1 MYLKLELPNF
11 KDKLYQYS
19 GSLMTKPVIFTIGHS
34 THSLEVFLDLLQV
47 HDITH
52 LIDVRS
58 LPASKYNPQFNKAP
72 LSGFLKNH
80 GIQYLHFGKEF
91 GARHSEPEVLD
102 TAGRVDF
109 ELIRQTPAFKGGM
122 DRVQQLLEKQSK
134 VVLMCSESDPME
146 CHRFSMIAF
155 AIEQASIE
163 VQHILKDK
171 TLISNI
177 RLENQLLKKFSKKIP
192 HPDLFNPDITMDDQ
206 LRAAYRLHNIEVA
219 YSPAMHE
226 NEEQDEN

>member
-1 MYLKLELPNF
+1 LHLYLESPNF
-11 KDKLYQYS
+11 KFKLYQFPE
-19 GSLMTKPVIFTIGHS
+19 SLMTKQVIFTIGHS
-34 THSLEVFLDLLQV
+34 THSLEVFLDLLQA
-47 HDITH
+47 HGINH

-58 LPASKYNPQFNKAP
+58 VAASKYNPQFNKAP
-72 LSGFLKNH
+72 LTGFLKNH
-80 GIQYLHFGKEF
+80 GIQYLHFGQEF
-91 GARHSEPEVLD
+91 GARHTEAEVLD
-102 TAGRVDF
+102 AEGRVDF
-109 ELIRQTPAFKGGM
+109 DLIRQTPAFISGM
-122 DRVQQLLEKQSK
+122 ERMQQLLEKQSK

-155 AIEQASIE
+155 AVEQASIE

-219 YSPAMHE
+219 YSPATPE
-226 NEEQDEN
+226 NGEQNEN

>member
-1 MYLKLELPNF
+1 
-11 KDKLYQYS
+11 
-19 GSLMTKPVIFTIGHS
+19 MTKPVIFTIGHS
-34 THSLEVFLDLLQV
+34 THSLEVFLDLLQA

-58 LPASKYNPQFNKAP
+58 LPASAYNPQFNKAP

-91 GARHSEPEVLD
+91 GARHTEPEVLD
-102 TAGRVDF
+102 AEGRVDF
-109 ELIRQTPAFKGGM
+109 ELIRQTPAFRSGM
-122 DRVQQLLEKQSK
+122 DQMQQLLEKPSR

-146 CHRFSMIAF
+146 CHRFSMISF

-206 LRAAYRLHNIEVA
+206 LRAAYRLHNVEVA
-219 YSPAMHE
+219 YSPAMHLSPEE
-226 NEEQDEN
+226 NHG

>member
-1 MYLKLELPNF
+1 
-11 KDKLYQYS
+11 
-19 GSLMTKPVIFTIGHS
+19 MTKSVIFTIGHS
-34 THSLEVFLDLLQV
+34 THSLEVFLDLL
-47 HDITH
+47 HAYGITH

-58 LPASKYNPQFNKAP
+58 MPASKYNPQFNKAP

-80 GIQYLHFGKEF
+80 GIQYLHFGREF
-91 GARHSEPEVLD
+91 GARHTEAEVLD
-102 TAGRVDF
+102 AEGRVDF
-109 ELIRQTPAFKGGM
+109 DLIRQTPAFRNGM
-122 DRVQQLLEKQSK
+122 DRIRQLLEKQSK

-177 RLENQLLKKFSKKIP
+177 RLENQLLKKFNKKIP
-192 HPDLFNPDITMDDQ
+192 HPDLFNPDITMEDQ
-206 LRAAYRLHNIEVA
+206 LRAAYRLHNVEVA

-226 NEEQDEN
+226 NEEQNEN

>member
-1 MYLKLELPNF
+1 M
-11 KDKLYQYS
+11 
-19 GSLMTKPVIFTIGHS
+19 
-34 THSLEVFLDLLQV
+34 
-47 HDITH
+47 
-52 LIDVRS
+52 
-58 LPASKYNPQFNKAP
+58 
-72 LSGFLKNH
+72 
-80 GIQYLHFGKEF
+80 
-91 GARHSEPEVLD
+91 
-102 TAGRVDF
+102 
-109 ELIRQTPAFKGGM
+109 
-122 DRVQQLLEKQSK
+122 QQLLEKQSK

-206 LRAAYRLHNIEVA
+206 LRAAYRLHNVEVA

-226 NEEQDEN
+226 RFMCVDRHSLGRMVL